1 LIADC
6 GSLILEMKTKL
17 TLIVFLFFC
26 SSISYSQTIPAI
38 SDSMTSL
45 FKNKGFGPSTIE
57 NMVMRT
63 DGIND
68 SLNPI
73 FDQKMKITM
82 LDSSEL
88 LSVIKRDTSKF
99 KIVLLW
105 ACWSRS
111 GVAEMIE
118 NKYLFDTS
126 SYSIYLV
133 STDLNNEK
141 QRNII
146 NRFVTSLG
154 ISKNI
159 YQLNSK
165 IDITDLQNTKAVSS
179 FIQHMTGSRGAMV
192 QLNACVGIPY
202 AIIYDR
208 DNKVFK
214 TLDGHFSFSELRKY
228 KR

>member
-1 LIADC
+1 
-6 GSLILEMKTKL
+6 
-17 TLIVFLFFC
+17 
-26 SSISYSQTIPAI
+26 
-38 SDSMTSL
+38 MTSL